1 MVVQGLGYIHGA
13 STAMTRCVILM
24 LTAFC
29 GCTHVNVYVENLEID
44 GRIYEEL
51 IYKRGIENYSNGNS
65 GNSRAGSMGN

>member
-1 MVVQGLGYIHGA
+1 MGYIRGA
-13 STAMTRCVILM
+13 STAMTRGLIIALCA
-24 LTAFC
+24 TFC
-29 GCTHVNVYVENLEID
+29 GCTHVNVYVEYLEID